1 MLILLPQCCFKPLF
15 STLWIPD
22 AQMLSCSSWLND
34 MVTHNSV
41 YTFNGRFK
49 MKTPEAQIASVEI
62 VAFLVMLSP

>member
-1 MLILLPQCCFKPLF
+1 MLILNLC
-15 STLWIPD
+15 S
-22 AQMLSCSSWLND
+22 AHYGYQMLSCFSWLND

-41 YTFNGRFK
+41 YTFNGSFK

>member
-1 MLILLPQCCFKPLF
+1 
-15 STLWIPD
+15 
-22 AQMLSCSSWLND
+22 

-62 VAFLVMLSP
+62 VAFPVMLSP